1 MDEHMPRTT
10 ERRRLSRKIGQGL
23 AALINGKAHPVI
35 DISTAGVSFQ
45 GIGQKMGAKLAL
57 KIARMSDFNDCI
69 DCVITVKS
77 EEGNVTRGEFQ
88 PTMALMRYIISH
100 IGETTGAEPAYFRK

>member
-1 MDEHMPRTT
+1 MPRIT
-10 ERRRLSRKIGQGL
+10 ERRRLPRKIGQGL
-23 AALINGKAHPVI
+23 AALIDGKAHPVI

-45 GIGQKMGAKLAL
+45 GIGQKMGAKLAV

-77 EEGNVTRGEFQ
+77 EEGNVTRGEFL
-88 PTMALMRYIISH
+88 PTMALMRYIIGH

>member
-1 MDEHMPRTT
+1 MPLST
-10 ERRRLSRKIGQGL
+10 ERRRLPRKIGHGL
-23 AALINGKAHPVI
+23 AALIDGKAHPVI
-35 DISTAGVSFQ
+35 DISTAGLSFQ
-45 GIGQKMGAKLAL
+45 GIGQKLGSRLAL
-57 KIARMSDFNDCI
+57 KIVRMSDISDCI

-88 PTMALMRYIISH
+88 PTMALMRYIVGH